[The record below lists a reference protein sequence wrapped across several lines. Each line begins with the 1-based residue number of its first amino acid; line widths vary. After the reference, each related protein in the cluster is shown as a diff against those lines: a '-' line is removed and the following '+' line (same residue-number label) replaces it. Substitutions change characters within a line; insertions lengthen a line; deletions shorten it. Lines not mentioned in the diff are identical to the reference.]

1 MSNEGSIIATH
12 EIRLPEQ
19 FQGVFNDEECNVGEY
34 SGSTSERAAVV
45 ARENNARSWVIT
57 VSTEELEDDFIVGIR
72 RQFPNIENENEF
84 HVMYRHFTAWLYHET
99 EEFVE
104 TFVADNRA
112 LHHTSFWVNNV
123 GYHGMVHARFDW
135 KMIYLST
142 TVEGMREPDH

>member
-1 MSNEGSIIATH
+1 MSNEGPITAHH

-19 FQGVFNDEECNVGEY
+19 FQGVFNDEECDVGEY
-34 SGSTSERAAVV
+34 SGSTSESAAVV

-57 VSTEELEDDFIVGIR
+57 VSAEELEDVFIVGIR
-72 RQFPNIENENEF
+72 RQFPNREMKMIEG
-84 HVMYRHFTAWLYHET
+84 MYRHFNAWLYAVT
-99 EEFVE
+99 QEFVE
-104 TFVADNRA
+104 TLVADNRA
-112 LHHTSFWVNNV
+112 LHITSFWVNNV